1 MNYYQEVYDNSV
13 DKAKA
18 LMLLSKI
25 KFENTQRTEFFYS
38 MAKID
43 KDILTRIALSLF
55 KVSEEQ
61 FKLFKKKGGRRDA
74 VTARYCIMWFMRK
87 NLGYTDTIVGK
98 VFTQDR
104 TTVIHA
110 LKTISNIL
118 DTDKEFRQVF
128 NTFMSV
134 AEVAILRNRTK
145 EPVTFNKLKFTIKNE
160 SNEQSTS

>member
-1 MNYYQEVYDNSV
+1 MYRNLPGCECFSNSSP
-13 DKAKA
+13 
-18 LMLLSKI
+18 LNS
-25 KFENTQRTEFFYS
+25 
-38 MAKID
+38 
-43 KDILTRIALSLF
+43 
-55 KVSEEQ
+55 
-61 FKLFKKKGGRRDA
+61 
-74 VTARYCIMWFMRK
+74 
-87 NLGYTDTIVGK
+87 
-98 VFTQDR
+98 
-104 TTVIHA
+104 A